1 MPVKRKYFWS
11 YLSAMAELKISR
23 RTLQRWIDDT
33 DIEPLTFEDNMRA
46 FLTLKHIECL
56 EEYSRVMKTRDMALI
71 NRYRA
76 ATRAEDTA
84 QIIKLRKSI

>member
-11 YLSAMAELKISR
+11 YLSAMVELKISR
-23 RTLQRWIDDT
+23 RTLQRWIDDM
-33 DIEPLTFEDNMRA
+33 DIKPLTFEDNMRA

-56 EEYSRVMKTRDMALI
+56 EEYSLVMKTRDMALI

-76 ATRAEDTA
+76 ATRAEDIA